1 MRRSL
6 SDFAPLLPGD
16 EGLPEILEEIRGEL
30 SVGVAWRELGTGK
43 VIGHLA
49 LDRPNGLS
57 GEPLGGEGCLSAL
70 RLFYGQRLAGSR
82 LKARYRNELVQD
94 LIFSRNIC
102 SSPQWT

>member
-1 MRRSL
+1 MKGFPKSWRRFEANSL
-6 SDFAPLLPGD
+6 SVS
-16 EGLPEILEEIRGEL
+16 RGE
-30 SVGVAWRELGTGK
+30 SWVHGK

-70 RLFYGQRLAGSR
+70 RLFYGQRLAVSR

-102 SSPQWT
+102 SSPQ